1 MVQPLRAGELGHALI
16 GPIPSR
22 HTIAFR
28 ERESGSN
35 HFPARQPSLCQVPLQ
50 TNVDRCIVGFVV
62 FCFDHLCA
70 ALLLG
75 I

>member
-28 ERESGSN
+28 ERVVATIFRLGGHHFVKFPYKPMLTGVLSGLLY
-35 HFPARQPSLCQVPLQ
+35 FALIICVL
-50 TNVDRCIVGFVV
+50 
-62 FCFDHLCA
+62 FCF
-70 ALLLG
+70 
-75 I
+75 